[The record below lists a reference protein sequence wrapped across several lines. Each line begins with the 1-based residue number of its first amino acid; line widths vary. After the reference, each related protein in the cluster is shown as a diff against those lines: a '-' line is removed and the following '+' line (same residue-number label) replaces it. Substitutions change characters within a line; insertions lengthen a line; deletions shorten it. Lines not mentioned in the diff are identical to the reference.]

1 MSARLSGRQSPP
13 PESQTGAQ
21 ENSPPGSGRT
31 DPKFAPPPEYAPKT
45 AESHKGKDDDER
57 MSGTAGLT
65 SNPVHPLEEIE
76 AAKTQLRKGLEVIN
90 NVT

>member
-13 PESQTGAQ
+13 PEAQTGAQ

-31 DPKFAPPPEYAPKT
+31 DAKFAPPPEYAPKA
-45 AESHKGKDDDER
+45 AEAHKGKDDDER

-76 AAKTQLRKGLEVIN
+76 AAKYKKGTCN
-90 NVT
+90 

>member
-1 MSARLSGRQSPP
+1 MSARFSGRQSPP

-31 DPKFAPPPEYAPKT
+31 DAKFAPPPEYAPKT
-45 AESHKGKDDDER
+45 AESHQDKNEEQ
-57 MSGTAGLT
+57 SQLSGLT

-76 AAKTQLRKGLEVIN
+76 ARKWRKGTGN
-90 NVT
+90 